1 MIASQDERATRVI
14 TCGIHVIVLP
24 PHNERGPSYLSSL
37 AGLHISPLLAS
48 CVIICIISHM
58 TYYKQRYLNHYA
70 KEEPSGPSTTMVL
83 LALIHPTFNILL
95 ISISKRHILTI
106 RTTIESSGTTRSITE
121 FVRIKV
127 SEFTGQLLVK
137 QP

>member
-1 MIASQDERATRVI
+1 MIASQDERTTHVV

-37 AGLHISPLLAS
+37 AGLHIIPLLAS
-48 CVIICIISHM
+48 CVIISIISHIM
-58 TYYKQRYLNHYA
+58 YYTQRYINYYS

-95 ISISKRHILTI
+95 ISIGERHILTI
-106 RTTIESSGTTRSITE
+106 RTTIGSSGTTRSITE
-121 FVRIKV
+121 FVRINI
-127 SEFTGQLLVK
+127 SEFIG
-137 QP
+137 